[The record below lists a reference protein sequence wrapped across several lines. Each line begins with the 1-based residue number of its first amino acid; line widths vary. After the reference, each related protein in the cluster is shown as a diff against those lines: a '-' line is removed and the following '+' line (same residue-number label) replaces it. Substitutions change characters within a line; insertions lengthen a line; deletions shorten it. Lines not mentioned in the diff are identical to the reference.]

1 MRYLG
6 LDLGTR
12 TLGISISDE
21 TKTIASGLTTLR
33 FEEGDYDAILDDLR
47 KILEENK
54 IEKIVLGLP
63 KNMNNTLGDRAETT
77 IMFQKKIEELF
88 NIEVILQDERL
99 STVAAHNYLLEADKM
114 EEKMTFKAL
123 NKDGVEVECE
133 VLFTFESDETKK
145 NYMVYTDNTT
155 DENGNVRVYA
165 SIYNPDQPESD
176 LIPIESE
183 AEWKIIETILEEI
196 QAEVRESASEE

>member
-21 TKTIASGLTTLR
+21 TKTIASGLTMLR

-99 STVAAHNYLLEADKM
+99 STVAAHNYLLEADMSRKKRKKVVDKM
-114 EEKMTFKAL
+114 AANIILQTYLDIEKGRK
-123 NKDGVEVECE
+123 
-133 VLFTFESDETKK
+133 
-145 NYMVYTDNTT
+145 
-155 DENGNVRVYA
+155 
-165 SIYNPDQPESD
+165 
-176 LIPIESE
+176 
-183 AEWKIIETILEEI
+183 
-196 QAEVRESASEE
+196 